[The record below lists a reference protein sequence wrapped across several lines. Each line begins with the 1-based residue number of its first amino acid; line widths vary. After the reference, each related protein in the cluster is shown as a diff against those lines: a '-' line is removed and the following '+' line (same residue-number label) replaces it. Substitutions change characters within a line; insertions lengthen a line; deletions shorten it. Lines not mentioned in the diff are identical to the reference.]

1 MVLDTAYVLTLGRHL
16 HDYRNLNGIPYGT
29 DFLPQN
35 QDPTLVAASPN
46 TLLGNN
52 ALKQAFLEPIQG
64 YGSITD
70 YEAAA
75 TSNYNALQ
83 VALNRR
89 AGHGLFVGATYTWSK
104 AMTTA
109 SSDTTFVRIDQ
120 YTKEA
125 DYGPANFDVTQ
136 NFALNYVY
144 LIPGLKNSNYLAKT
158 VTSGWQLSGVTSL
171 RTGQPFTPGYSV
183 SGAGNVNITGSN
195 TEGPRIGVVAGCNP
209 YTGSSDPFDRLNAAC
224 FFAPPIG
231 STGLDS
237 GVYWLRNPGLVNFD
251 VSVQKDI
258 FIKER
263 ARIQLR
269 ADAFNVFNHA
279 NFTGMNTTLNFNSY
293 PTTPN
298 GVVNGSP
305 TITSTA
311 LGRNANGS
319 FNVTGFGTVT
329 SPAAGAPGGPRVL
342 QLVVKFMF

>member
-1 MVLDTAYVLTLGRHL
+1 MLMDTAYVGTQGRHL

-35 QDPTLVAASPN
+35 QDPTLVAASP
-46 TLLGNN
+46 TALLGNN
-52 ALKQAFLEPIQG
+52 ALKQAFLEPYQG

-89 AGHGLFVGATYTWSK
+89 TANGLFLGATYTYSK
-104 AMTTA
+104 VLTTA
-109 SSDTTFVRIDQ
+109 SSDTSFVRIDQ
-120 YTKEA
+120 FTKEA
-125 DYGPANFDVTQ
+125 DYGPASFDVAQ

-144 LIPGLKNSNYLAKT
+144 LIPSMKSSYLT
-158 VTSGWQLSGVTSL
+158 RMLTGGWQVSGVTSF

-195 TEGPRIGVVAGCNP
+195 TEGPRIGVIAGCNP
-209 YTGSSDPFDRLNAAC
+209 NTGSSDPFNRINAAC

-237 GVYWLRNPGLVNFD
+237 GVDWMRYPGLINFD
-251 VSVQKDI
+251 FSMQKEI
-258 FIKER
+258 VIKER

-269 ADAFNVFNHA
+269 ADAFNIFNHA
-279 NFTGMNTTLNFNSY
+279 NFTGENTTLNFNAY
-293 PTTPN
+293 PSSN
-298 GVVNGSP
+298 GIVTGSP

-311 LGRNANGS
+311 LGRNANGTL
-319 FNVTGFGTVT
+319 NVTGFGTVT